1 MYLHPMYVSTISTF
15 FSIIYKALIKQKI
28 TQWKV
33 LIVDPRLS
41 SSALKLDGIEIT
53 RSSSS
58 SSSICTVVAVLASI
72 IRKVCGTDS
81 NRLISRIWRLVVSLA

>member
-1 MYLHPMYVSTISTF
+1 MYVSTLSTF
-15 FSIIYKALIKQKI
+15 FSIIYRPHIKQEI

>member
-1 MYLHPMYVSTISTF
+1 MYVSTLSTF
-15 FSIIYKALIKQKI
+15 FSIIYRPHIKQEI

-53 RSSSS
+53 RSSS